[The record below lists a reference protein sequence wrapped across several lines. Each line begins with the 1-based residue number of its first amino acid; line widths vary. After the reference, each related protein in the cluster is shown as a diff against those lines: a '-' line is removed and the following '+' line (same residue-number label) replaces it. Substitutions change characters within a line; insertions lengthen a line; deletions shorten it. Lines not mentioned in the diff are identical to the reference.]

1 MGLSILLAEQIVAL
15 FLMGL
20 VGYLA
25 VKSGK
30 FRTEDSKIISN
41 VVVYICSPFV
51 VIDAFQIA
59 FTAEKLQGTAACVCS
74 ISVGARIDDYRR

>member
-20 VGYLA
+20 VGYVA

-51 VIDAFQIA
+51 VIDAF
-59 FTAEKLQGTAACVCS
+59 
-74 ISVGARIDDYRR
+74 

>member
-1 MGLSILLAEQIVAL
+1 MGLTILIAEQIEAL
-15 FLMGL
+15 FLMRL
-20 VGYLA
+20 VGYVA

-51 VIDAFQIA
+51 VIDAFQIE
-59 FTAEKLQGTAACVCS
+59 FTAEILQ
-74 ISVGARIDDYRR
+74 